1 MKSLK
6 DYIYESSA
14 EIKTNGERN
23 VDSKEEVKDAT
34 PVEPKDFKLNFKDL
48 ENSEETL
55 KELVS
60 ELQKSG
66 FTFENEDNVI
76 TLNLGPNDKDK
87 FSKVMSML
95 KKYSNTIRNSQKR
108 SSDESYAQKTKKF
121 EDAVNKIETYFDK
134 EVSNEEE

>member
-95 KKYSNTIRNSQKR
+95 NKYSNTIRNSQKR
-108 SSDESYAQKTKKF
+108 SSD
-121 EDAVNKIETYFDK
+121 
-134 EVSNEEE
+134 